1 MHRRSFISYA
11 ALQRA
16 LLGAVALTLASSVWA
31 ANRPKGWVTIC
42 KEGASC
48 SVAANTNVAFGRADQ
63 FLYKVLSGSFVCN
76 EATFGGRIAGGVD
89 ECSTATSTSSSSSA
103 SSVASSSAPSST
115 SSSSKSSSVAS
126 SISSSA
132 LSSTSS
138 ASSSASSSKSS
149 SSSSAASSTAGASLD
164 LTKYKLAGSY
174 SLPSKAAE
182 ASGITWNWDT
192 DTLFVIGDEGKAIV
206 QVSKT
211 GAQIDTMTLSGFAD
225 TEGITYI
232 GNGKF
237 VVTEERLQ
245 DAYLLTYSAG
255 GTATRSSLPSVSI
268 GATVDNIGIEGI
280 SYDRVTENYV
290 AVKEKDSQAVHG
302 LKIDFSLKTISV
314 SQLFDPA
321 LLKLAD
327 LSDVQTLSGVT
338 ALGATAKNNLLIVSQ
353 ESSMLLEVTR
363 SGAIVSKFDLSSIST
378 DIEGLTIDKNG
389 VIYLTAQSPK
399 LYVLTLK

>member
-1 MHRRSFISYA
+1 MHRRSFTSFA
-11 ALQRA
+11 ALQRI
-16 LLGAVALTLASSVWA
+16 LFGAVALMLATSTWA
-31 ANRPKGWVTIC
+31 ANRPSGWITIC
-42 KEGASC
+42 SEGKTC
-48 SVAANTNVAFGRADQ
+48 SVPANTNVAFGRANQ
-63 FLYKVLSGSFVCN
+63 FIYKVLSGSFVCS
-76 EATFGGRIAGGVD
+76 EATFGGKIAGGVN
-89 ECSTATSTSSSSSA
+89 ECSTATGTTSSSSA
-103 SSVASSSAPSST
+103 SSI
-115 SSSSKSSSVAS
+115 SSSVAS
-126 SISSSA
+126 SSVASSSVA
-132 LSSTSS
+132 SSSI
-138 ASSSASSSKSS
+138 ASSSASSSTTSS
-149 SSSSAASSTAGASLD
+149 TSSSASSLRTTLD
-164 LTKYKLAGSY
+164 LTGYKLAGSY

-206 QVSKT
+206 QINKT

-225 TEGITYI
+225 TEGIAYI

-280 SYDRVTENYV
+280 SYDRVTGNYF
-290 AVKEKDSQAVHG
+290 AVKEKDSQAVHS

-314 SQLFDPA
+314 SSLFDPA
-321 LLKLAD
+321 LLKMAD
-327 LSDVQTLSGVT
+327 LSDVQTLTGVS
-338 ALGATAKNNLLIVSQ
+338 ALSATAQNNLLIVSQ

-363 SGAIVSKFDLSSIST
+363 TGTIVSKFDLKSIST
-378 DIEGLTIDKNG
+378 DIEGVTIDKNG
-389 VIYLTAQSPK
+389 VIYLTAQTPK